1 VDFDLTP
8 EQQALVAS
16 AGHLAWKEFGPTSR
30 THDVPGPTVRN
41 CLPVLARSGF
51 AGLALPEDVGGQGAG
66 LLEAVLVIETVAR
79 INAVAGDAVQALNFG
94 AVQQLAQLGSA
105 GLKARYLAPCLEG
118 KQLTAISMTEPEAGS
133 GVSGLST
140 TVRHHGG
147 NVVLDGAKIFTT
159 HGADADFFV
168 VWARFGSGRDEVGAV
183 VVERGAP
190 GLSVD
195 ASNTFLSGEPYG
207 MLFFDQCTVPA
218 ANVLVDRDGLRAMFP
233 VFNIERL
240 GNAARS
246 LAAGQA
252 AFDLALAHVGQ
263 RRQFGKLLSDF
274 QGLRWRLA
282 ETGLLLE
289 SARLLLYR
297 AAVGAGSGLPAAGDT
312 AMAKLACNRAG
323 FAAADAAVQ
332 LLGGQGFDAESVAG
346 YLFHRTRGWMIAG
359 GTVEQMLN
367 RIASGLVNGTT
378 IPGQQTRILQGAAR

>member
-1 VDFDLTP
+1 VDFNLTQ

-16 AGHLAWKEFGPTSR
+16 AGQLTWTEFGPTSR
-30 THDVPGPTVRN
+30 SRGVPGPRLRE
-41 CLPVLARSGF
+41 CLAILARNGF
-51 AGLALPEDVGGQGAG
+51 AGVALPEADGGQGAG

-79 INAVAGDAVQALNFG
+79 VNAIAGDAVQALNFG
-94 AVQQLAQLGSA
+94 AIQQLAHLGGA
-105 GLKARYLAPCLEG
+105 GLKARFLAPCLQG

-133 GVSGLST
+133 GVSGLQT
-140 TVRHHGG
+140 TARRDGADVIL
-147 NVVLDGAKIFTT
+147 NGAKIFTT

-168 VWARFGSGRDEVGAV
+168 VWARFGSERADVGAV
-183 VVERGAP
+183 IVERAAP
-190 GLSVD
+190 GLLVD

-218 ANVLVDRDGLRAMFP
+218 SNVLVDHDGLRAMFP

-252 AFDLALAHVGQ
+252 AFDLALAHVNQ

-282 ETGLLLE
+282 EVGLLLE

-297 AAVGAGSGLPAAGDT
+297 AAAGAGGGLPAAADT

-332 LLGGQGFDAESVAG
+332 LLGGHGFDAESVAG

-359 GTVEQMLN
+359 GTAEQMLN
-367 RIASGLVNGTT
+367 RMASGLVSGTT
-378 IPGQQTRILQGAAR
+378 VLGQGTRTAQGAAR